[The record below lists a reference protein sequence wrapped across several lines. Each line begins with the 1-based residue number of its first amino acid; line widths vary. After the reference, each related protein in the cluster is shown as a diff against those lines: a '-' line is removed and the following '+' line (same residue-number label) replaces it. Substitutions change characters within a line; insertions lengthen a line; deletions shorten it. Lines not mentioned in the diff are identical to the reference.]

1 MNLISSFI
9 HNFFDGF
16 AIGVG
21 FASRDPH
28 VYIPIMIAI
37 IAHEIPRE
45 MGDVGILMKSGFTSI
60 QTVLCNGI
68 INFMSLAGL
77 FPGLALGGI
86 SKSSQNYIMTFVA
99 GNFIYVGADIWR
111 NLLRNKSLLQNVM
124 ELTMFFL
131 GVGAMFLV
139 KFLEHDH
146 E

>member
-1 MNLISSFI
+1 
-9 HNFFDGF
+9 
-16 AIGVG
+16 
-21 FASRDPH
+21 
-28 VYIPIMIAI
+28 MIAI